1 MGLPRPFELALHQ
14 GTRTDR
20 LGGTAICG
28 FNSKGAVGAIAV
40 DQIIKTFDLEQLG
53 SVLSDSFPAMALVRG
68 RRPQH
73 PVRIYQGEDIGAFV
87 SDIPFPEEYN
97 LAFGETV
104 LKWFQDGGFNRL
116 IVVDGLVLPS
126 FGEEERDRLF
136 GVSST
141 DAGRDALDNLGIE
154 CVEHGVVPG
163 ITGYLLAEADRL
175 GIEVI
180 ALIPPVNPMFPDA
193 RAAVLALEAISDLIQ
208 KDIPLTELAQKAVE
222 IEERVR
228 EVFSSLPTA
237 LPEPKSSEDDED
249 DPMIL

>member
-1 MGLPRPFELALHQ
+1 M
-14 GTRTDR
+14 
-20 LGGTAICG
+20 
-28 FNSKGAVGAIAV
+28 
-40 DQIIKTFDLEQLG
+40 
-53 SVLSDSFPAMALVRG
+53 
-68 RRPQH
+68 
-73 PVRIYQGEDIGAFV
+73 
-87 SDIPFPEEYN
+87 
-97 LAFGETV
+97 